1 MYESSKRSKGT
12 QSLITV
18 AAFVIVVAGMRAAE
32 KILVP
37 FLLSAFLAIICA
49 PPLFWLRRKHV
60 PTALALLIV
69 IGGIM
74 GIGLIM
80 GTLVGASVKDFSAA
94 LPVYQ
99 TRLQEQTR
107 GLIAWSGRIGLEI
120 SDQVLL
126 EYFDPGAAM
135 RLVAKTLTRLG
146 GVLTNAFFILLTV
159 IFMLL
164 EASSF
169 PDKLRVILGPTNPTL
184 ANFDKIT
191 NDVKGYMARKT
202 LVSLATGIC
211 IAIWLA
217 ILGVNY
223 PLLWGLLAFF
233 LNFVPNIGSIIAAIP
248 AVLLALVQLG
258 TGSALL
264 TALGF
269 LVVNSVIGSVIEPR
283 FMGRGLGL
291 STLVVF
297 LSLVFWGWVLGPVG
311 MLLSVPLTLTVKI
324 ALEGN
329 EDTRWIA
336 ILLGPGGIGQRSLV
350 NTAQS
355 VEGPKKGLGPQK

>member
-1 MYESSKRSKGT
+1 MHESSKRSKGT
-12 QSLITV
+12 QFLITV

-49 PPLFWLRRKHV
+49 PPLFWLRRKRV

-74 GIGLIM
+74 GIGLLM

-94 LPVYQ
+94 LPFYQ
-99 TRLQEQTR
+99 ARLQEEIQ
-107 GLIAWSGRIGLEI
+107 GLIAWLGRIGLEI

-126 EYFDPGAAM
+126 EYFDPGAIM
-135 RLVAKTLTRLG
+135 RIVGKTLTRLG

-159 IFMLL
+159 IFILL

-169 PDKLRVILGPTNPTL
+169 PDKLRAILGPTNPTL
-184 ANFDKIT
+184 ANFEKIT

-217 ILGVNY
+217 VLSVNY

-248 AVLLALVQLG
+248 AVLLAFIQLG
-258 TGSALL
+258 VGSALL

-269 LVVNSVIGSVIEPR
+269 LTVNTVIGSVIEPR

-297 LSLVFWGWVLGPVG
+297 LSLVFWGWVLGPIG

-324 ALEGN
+324 ALESN

-336 ILLGPGGIGQRSLV
+336 ILLGSGGIGVKEAL
-350 NTAQS
+350 
-355 VEGPKKGLGPQK
+355 

>member
-1 MYESSKRSKGT
+1 MHESSKRSKGT
-12 QSLITV
+12 QFLVTV
-18 AAFVIVVAGMRAAE
+18 AAVVIVVAGMRAAE

-49 PPLFWLRRKHV
+49 PPLFWLRRKHI

-74 GIGLIM
+74 GIGLLM

-94 LPVYQ
+94 LPLYQ
-99 TRLQEQTR
+99 ARLQEEIQ
-107 GLIAWSGRIGLEI
+107 GLIAWLRGIGLDI

-126 EYFDPGAAM
+126 EYFDPGAIM
-135 RLVAKTLTRLG
+135 RIVGKTLTRLG

-159 IFMLL
+159 IFVLL

-169 PDKLRVILGPTNPTL
+169 PDKLRAILGPSNPTL
-184 ANFDKIT
+184 SNFEKIT

-217 ILGVNY
+217 VLGVNY

-248 AVLLALVQLG
+248 AVLLAFIQLG
-258 TGSALL
+258 VSSALL

-269 LVVNSVIGSVIEPR
+269 LAVNGVIGNVIEPR

-324 ALEGN
+324 ALESN

-336 ILLGPGGIGQRSLV
+336 ILLGSGGIL
-350 NTAQS
+350 
-355 VEGPKKGLGPQK
+355 GPKKPREYRSKRRES